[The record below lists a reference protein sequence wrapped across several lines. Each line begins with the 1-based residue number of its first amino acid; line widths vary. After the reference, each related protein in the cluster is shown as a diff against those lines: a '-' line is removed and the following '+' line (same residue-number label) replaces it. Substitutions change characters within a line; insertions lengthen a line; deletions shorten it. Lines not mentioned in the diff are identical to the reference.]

1 MIRRLFGRVFSREVV
16 AYLLEVLAVA
26 LVSVAVFG
34 LFGIWW
40 ALLPAAVYLIFVSF
54 TLGGTE

>member
-1 MIRRLFGRVFSREVV
+1 MIFRVLSYV
-16 AYLLEVLAVA
+16 LEAAAVL
-26 LVSVAVFG
+26 LVSAAVFG

-40 ALLPAAVYLIFVSF
+40 ALLPAAAYLVFVSF